1 MSCKGPARRTMRDDV
16 CYALPCSSEIGGDEG
31 NKIKPQ
37 TRQILHCCVV
47 PLIWLLYNDDNEHN
61 DKPPTEPVQCCAKE
75 KAELAAYT
83 RSTNTEK
90 KKRISRSNPE
100 SKRSLSLNTKEVTK
114 ENLIEHILCTNDLLG
129 GWKKV
134 L

>member
-47 PLIWLLYNDDNEHN
+47 PLNWLLYNDDDGHN
-61 DKPPTEPVQCCAKE
+61 NDRPPKDPVQCCARKKNRAGGVYSIDE
-75 KAELAAYT
+75 YRE
-83 RSTNTEK
+83 EK
-90 KKRISRSNPE
+90 KDIEVESGKQTLAVAKYKRGD
-100 SKRSLSLNTKEVTK
+100 KRKFDRA
-114 ENLIEHILCTNDLLG
+114 HIMY
-129 GWKKV
+129 
-134 L
+134 